1 MKLKQTVKL
10 YNLIRMRGFVE
21 TFHNAVSLI
30 HNDLQIYGLRI
41 QSDSSNIF
49 YEESKKTVAFK
60 RLTKRSLSEPEQ
72 KVQITKDLVKLGTL
86 FYNSTKKS
94 IIKENFLLCD
104 LVCHLASCHSRK
116 SPESKMKLH
125 LLILFSCVPTDLLLL
140 HSHWWCHEGY
150 TPQES

>member
-116 SPESKMKLH
+116 SPESKMKLIH
-125 LLILFSCVPTDLLLL
+125 HPFLQATKDFI
-140 HSHWWCHEGY
+140 
-150 TPQES
+150 